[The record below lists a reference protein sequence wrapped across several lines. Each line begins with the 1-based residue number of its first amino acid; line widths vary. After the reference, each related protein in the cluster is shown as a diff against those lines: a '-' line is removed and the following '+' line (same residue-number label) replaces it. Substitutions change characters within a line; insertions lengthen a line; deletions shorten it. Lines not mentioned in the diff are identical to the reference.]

1 MLCVCKMNKALC
13 IYVCSGYNCN
23 LTVLAILT
31 LSGTA
36 FAFAFAFA
44 FVFAF
49 VAKTQSFTF

>member
-1 MLCVCKMNKALC
+1 MCKMNKALC